1 MPGIAKLAIMQPY
14 FLPYIGYWQLIHAAD
29 TFVLLDDVQYIRHGW
44 VNRNRVL
51 KPGGG
56 WQYIAVPVAR
66 HSPRAPIR
74 EIRASTDR
82 DWKALI
88 LRQLAHYRYHGRA
101 PYYDHVVE
109 LLTQAFAAITDE
121 RLSIINAS
129 LVRDICAHLELP
141 TRIVL
146 SSELG
151 LSYADVHA
159 PGDWALSIAR
169 SMGAAEYINPV
180 GGAELFDA
188 DAFAS
193 NGIRLSFLRSGEIE
207 YDQRGPH
214 EPSLSIVDVLMFN
227 GREGTRDLLEHYS
240 VDPAPP
246 ASPASSRRA

>member
-1 MPGIAKLAIMQPY
+1 VAEVTKLAIMQPY

-56 WQYIAVPVAR
+56 WQYIAVPIR
-66 HSPRAPIR
+66 KHSPTAPIR
-74 EIRASTDR
+74 DIRASPDR

-101 PYYDHVVE
+101 PYYDAVVQ
-109 LLTQAFAAITDE
+109 LLAQSFSTIADE
-121 RLSIINAS
+121 RLSVINAS

-141 TRIVL
+141 ARIVL

-169 SMGAAEYINPV
+169 SLGAAEYINPI
-180 GGAELFDA
+180 GGAALFDA
-188 DAFAS
+188 GAFAS
-193 NGIRLSFLRSGEIE
+193 NGIRLSFLRCGDVQ
-207 YDQRGPH
+207 YDQRAPH
-214 EPSLSIVDVLMFN
+214 ESSLSIVDVLMFN
-227 GREGTRDLLEHYS
+227 GRDGTRDLLERYS
-240 VDPAPP
+240 IEPAPP
-246 ASPASSRRA
+246 ASPALSSPA